1 MAPQRTLLTETRKM
15 ARPHPNAE
23 HHRNGASPST
33 ASERRSV
40 PELDVLGAAGLELM
54 PEDEGL
60 REELGRLANESE
72 KVRAEL
78 ENQLEATAD
87 TPGGDELF
95 RLRAENEKLAHR
107 VSELNC
113 IADEMQIE
121 QTNWESRQREYDSL
135 LEEKSE
141 VIRDLHRRLHDQPER
156 PAGNVPREEE
166 LIALSEELER
176 ERRQLKDDEEAL
188 MEQMRQMEVQMSRE
202 RAELARQ
209 RNELQRLQNDVRHE
223 LELASRDAT
232 LRDRLAPLQRRHQE
246 MVNRSG
252 TARSAEHAA
261 PQAIPAASGG
271 GTGSARKDSSLFR
284 KLFG

>member
-1 MAPQRTLLTETRKM
+1 M
-15 ARPHPNAE
+15 ARSHSNADP
-23 HHRNGASPST
+23 HRNGASSP
-33 ASERRSV
+33 AAPERRSSSQLESLR
-40 PELDVLGAAGLELM
+40 PGGLELLTA
-54 PEDEGL
+54 DDDL
-60 REELGRLANESE
+60 REELGRLTNESE

-78 ENQLEATAD
+78 EGQLEATAD
-87 TPGGDELF
+87 TPGGDELT
-95 RLRAENEKLAHR
+95 RLRAENDTLAHR
-107 VSELNC
+107 VSELTR
-113 IADEMQIE
+113 IAEEMQKE
-121 QTNWESRQREYDSL
+121 QANWESRQREYDSL

-141 VIRDLHRRLHDQPER
+141 VIRDLHRRLHDQQER
-156 PAGNVPREEE
+156 PAGSVPREEE

-246 MVNRSG
+246 VVNRSG
-252 TARSAEHAA
+252 AMRSAEAHV
-261 PQAIPAASGG
+261 PQPAAAACGPA
-271 GTGSARKDSSLFR
+271 TGAARKDSSLFR
-284 KLFG
+284 RLFG